1 MALSDKVQVAP
12 RFQRAIR
19 IDTDLDNPQALEG
32 FICPQSATEILLNM
46 GRHIAETGQ
55 AAFTWTGPYGSG
67 KSSLVI
73 ALTALLGAD
82 TRRRARAAQIV
93 GESVANELWKLLPP
107 GRKGWQILPVI
118 GRREPT
124 VCVLGEALRASGLVA
139 RQPRGGWTESK
150 VIEAI
155 AEIGTDGSRSYGG
168 LIVVIDEMG
177 KLLEGAAS
185 EGKDIYI
192 LQQLAEL
199 ASRSGGRLI
208 LI

>member
-1 MALSDKVQVAP
+1 MALREHVRIAQ

-19 IDTDLDNPQALEG
+19 IDSDLSDPKALEG
-32 FICPQSATEILLNM
+32 FICPRSSAELLLNM

-73 ALTALLGAD
+73 ALTALLGGD

-93 GESVANELWKLLPP
+93 SESAASELWKLLPP

-118 GRREPT
+118 GRREPAA
-124 VCVLGEALRASGLVA
+124 CVLGEALRASGLVG
-139 RQPRGGWTESK
+139 RQPRGGWTENR

-155 AEIGTDGSRSYGG
+155 AATETDGSRSYGG

-177 KLLEGAAS
+177 KLLEGAA
-185 EGKDIYI
+185 
-192 LQQLAEL
+192 
-199 ASRSGGRLI
+199 
-208 LI
+208 